1 QRRVLIVLRGDGLGP
16 RVSDTDP
23 QTTGVAPLAP
33 TGEAP
38 EAERTAEVVRE
49 LDAQVKKLL
58 ADHPKANALLL
69 RGFDSH
75 RELPSMQQRF
85 GLTPAAVAV
94 YPMYRGIARL
104 VGMEVLPKPADLDG
118 QLGLLREHWDRFDFF
133 FLHHK
138 PTDSAGEDGD
148 FARKVAA
155 IEALDAAV
163 PDLRALGPDVIVVS
177 GDHAT
182 PTQMAAHSWHP
193 VPALVWAERVGRAG
207 VDRLGERS
215 CA

>member
-1 QRRVLIVLRGDGLGP
+1 RP
-16 RVSDTDP
+16 S
-23 QTTGVAPLAP
+23 
-33 TGEAP
+33 
-38 EAERTAEVVRE
+38 AERTAEVVAA
-49 LDAQVKKLL
+49 LDAQVRELL

-75 RELPSMQQRF
+75 RELPSMQQRY
-85 GLTPAAVAV
+85 GVRPAAVAI

-104 VGMEVLPKPADLDG
+104 VGMEVLPKADGIDG
-118 QLGLLREHWDRFDFF
+118 QLELLGEHWDRFDYF

-155 IEALDAAV
+155 IEDLDAAV
-163 PDLRALGPDVIVVS
+163 PALRDLGPDVLVVT

-193 VPALVWAERVGRAG
+193 VPVVMWGARVGRDA
-207 VDRLGERS
+207 VERFGERW
-215 CA
+215 CAGGGLCHRPTKD